1 MQNARRKTVLVERIW
16 GVDALAPMYVARP
29 STPRARRQW
38 FCQAEIEN
46 LSADVANALIEK
58 VPSSQIDAPTWRFIA
73 AA

>member
-16 GVDALAPMYVARP
+16 GVDGLAPMYVARL

-46 LSADVANALIEK
+46 LSADVTNALIEK
-58 VPSSQIDAPTWRFIA
+58 IPRPKAQAPTWRFVA